1 MTSTL
6 VPSRISTVR
15 ATVEL
20 IRWSLIRNAI
30 NAPLFAVVQVLLALH
45 FFTACLSTCRILT
58 ETLQNIWRPAR

>member
-30 NAPLFAVVQVLLALH
+30 NAPLFAVVQALCASLRH
-45 FFTACLSTCRILT
+45 LGLHAAS
-58 ETLQNIWRPAR
+58 

>member
-30 NAPLFAVVQVLLALH
+30 NAPLFCGGAGPFSLCTSLRHLGLH
-45 FFTACLSTCRILT
+45 AAS
-58 ETLQNIWRPAR
+58 

>member
-30 NAPLFAVVQVLLALH
+30 NAPLLRW
-45 FFTACLSTCRILT
+45 CRSF
-58 ETLQNIWRPAR
+58 